1 MKVKSEIS
9 INKIMDDAE
18 RYFCGGF
25 FCSEAVIASIID
37 NFGVDIPREVIAM
50 ASGMGGGAGRAG
62 CMCGALNGGII
73 SLGLFLGRT
82 EPTGAKDPKAVVCMD
97 RTKELHDWFKEMT
110 GKNAA
115 CCRVLTRE
123 YDLTKAEHTEQCVR
137 FTRNSVKKV
146 SEILIQELGV
156 RNIDV

>member
-97 RTKELHDWFKEMT
+97 RTKEL
-110 GKNAA
+110 
-115 CCRVLTRE
+115 TRE